1 MKEIEAYP
9 LQWPM
14 GRPRRPANQRQRAR
28 FSKVVKGNDSP
39 GSSDRRSELSVYAAT
54 ERLKKQV
61 ERLRGSSLVVSTN
74 IKVRQDGLPMSR
86 AAMPEDPAVCVY
98 FVWRGKTRAFP
109 SDKWDRVADNI
120 AAIAAHL
127 EAMRAIERYAVGETE
142 QVFEGYKLLTSADA
156 SKVWWEI
163 LGFPNPPA
171 NWATVESRWLDK
183 IRRAH
188 PDAGGSAN
196 QAAEINAAYDQAKAW
211 WVANR

>member
-1 MKEIEAYP
+1 MP
-9 LQWPM
+9 
-14 GRPRRPANQRQRAR
+14 
-28 FSKVVKGNDSP
+28 
-39 GSSDRRSELSVYAAT
+39 
-54 ERLKKQV
+54 KK
-61 ERLRGSSLVVSTN
+61 
-74 IKVRQDGLPMSR
+74 
-86 AAMPEDPAVCVY
+86 
-98 FVWRGKTRAFP
+98 
-109 SDKWDRVADNI
+109 
-120 AAIAAHL
+120 AI
-127 EAMRAIERYAVGETE
+127 ITERYAVGEVE

-171 NWATVESRWLDK
+171 NWVTVESRWLDK